1 MNLGVGSMCMLRN
14 SNRFTIK
21 KLRVMEIDIRAL
33 DVLYVKLS
41 NGTEVYIDNSTG
53 ENIVE
58 VYTKSEEYEV
68 TEGER
73 RRTA

>member
-1 MNLGVGSMCMLRN
+1 
-14 SNRFTIK
+14 
-21 KLRVMEIDIRAL
+21 MEIDIRAL

-58 VYTKSEEYEV
+58 VYTKSEEYEI